1 MVRFYKKRGNGMT
14 NRATL
19 KRQVNQA
26 EDVNKVLKDWQIK
39 LVERHL
45 SDKKE
50 FSSNKINKATA

>member
-1 MVRFYKKRGNGMT
+1 MT